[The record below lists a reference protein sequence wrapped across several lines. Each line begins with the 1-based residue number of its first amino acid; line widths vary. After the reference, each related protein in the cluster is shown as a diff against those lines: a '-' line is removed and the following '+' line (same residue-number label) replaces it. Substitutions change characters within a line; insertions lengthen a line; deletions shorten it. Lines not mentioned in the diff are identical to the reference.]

1 MPLSPWVV
9 VAVAG
14 AALGLSLALV
24 RAVRE
29 VALRR
34 GVLDVPNDRS
44 SHRAPTPRLG
54 GIGILAAVLLPALA
68 ASGRLGQLDGT
79 VAAVLL
85 LATVVSLVGLIDD
98 LRGLPP
104 LVRLLVHAATAAIA
118 VGAVGAF
125 PPAALGLTDGP
136 AGSGVAAAV
145 TVLWM
150 AGFIN
155 AFNFMDG
162 VDGIAASQALVAAA
176 AWTLVGWWLHEPLM
190 VVLAV
195 AVAAASAGFL
205 VYNWSPAT
213 IFMGDAG
220 SALLGFL
227 LAIVPLLG
235 GSSVPVLVVAL
246 PVWPFVFDTAFTLL
260 RRVRRGENL
269 LRAHRSHLYQRLT
282 QCGWTHRQV
291 AGLYAALAAAG
302 AIAAVPMAIGRLA
315 SPLPGLAV
323 VAGGSW
329 LLWRVVVVHEDRRSR
344 GRTDRSGRD
353 ADA

>member
-1 MPLSPWVV
+1 MPLTAWVV
-9 VAVAG
+9 AAVAG
-14 AALGLSLALV
+14 AALLLALIVV
-24 RAVRE
+24 RAVRQA
-29 VALRR
+29 ALRR

-54 GIGILAAVLLPALA
+54 GIGILVAVLLP
-68 ASGRLGQLDGT
+68 T
-79 VAAVLL
+79 VAAGGSLGQHGGAVAVVLL
-85 LATVVSLVGLIDD
+85 LATAVSLVGLVDD

-104 LVRLLVHAATAAIA
+104 LVRLCVHVTTAVIAATT
-118 VGAVGAF
+118 VGAVT
-125 PPAALGLTDGP
+125 PCALGLAAGP
-136 AGSGVAAAV
+136 VTGAAAAAL
-145 TVLWM
+145 TVLWV
-150 AGFIN
+150 AGFVN

-176 AWTLVGWWLHEPLM
+176 AWAVVGWWLREPSM

-227 LAIVPLLG
+227 LAVTPLLG
-235 GSSVPVLVVAL
+235 GWSVPVLAVVL

-260 RRVRRGENL
+260 RRLRRGENL
-269 LRAHRSHLYQRLT
+269 LQAHRSHLYQRLA
-282 QCGWTHRQV
+282 QSGWTHRHV

-302 AIAAVPMAIGRLA
+302 ALAAVPMATGRLA

-323 VAGGSW
+323 VAAGSL
-329 LLWRVVVVHEDRRSR
+329 LLWRLVVAFERRHA
-344 GRTDRSGRD
+344 GRRLTH
-353 ADA
+353 